1 MISLVSAHRFKPFHF
16 VDIEDECSISGVKD
30 TIRLGQVGLT
40 ATDNQGSTFGGS
52 VDSLPVCPWA
62 QQAIADGIS

>member
-16 VDIEDECSISGVKD
+16 VDIEDECSISGVKNA
-30 TIRLGQVGLT
+30 IRLGQVGLT